1 MLRILVNPPKR
12 TGWNRQSLALEVTGH
27 INRLN
32 DFIRQ
37 LRMSKMSRPSVR
49 GKLVEA
55 AIETLH
61 SRGFNGCSIQDI
73 TDAAGVPKGS
83 FFNHFKSKELL
94 ALEVLDRYREG
105 SRVDLLFDKDK
116 SPLERLRQHFE
127 FLADRYND
135 WEFKRGCMM
144 VNFGTEM
151 ADSHPQ
157 MREALGDAFA
167 VWSDA
172 VASVLREGQVQ
183 GEIDP
188 RQDPDRLARFLVNSW
203 EGAVVRLKVVK
214 NRDPLEDFFAVCFRL
229 LLK

>member
-1 MLRILVNPPKR
+1 
-12 TGWNRQSLALEVTGH
+12 
-27 INRLN
+27 
-32 DFIRQ
+32 
-37 LRMSKMSRPSVR
+37 MSRPSVR

-94 ALEVLDRYREG
+94 ALEVLDHYREG

-135 WEFKRGCMM
+135 WDFKRGCMM
-144 VNFGTEM
+144 VNY
-151 ADSHPQ
+151 AWKHP
-157 MREALGDAFA
+157 RTAITLSILALLIFWQWYAEVPCAGAKNGITR
-167 VWSDA
+167 
-172 VASVLREGQVQ
+172 LRANNLGSMQVMH
-183 GEIDP
+183 
-188 RQDPDRLARFLVNSW
+188 
-203 EGAVVRLKVVK
+203 
-214 NRDPLEDFFAVCFRL
+214 
-229 LLK
+229 